1 MIETRG
7 KTSGSCR
14 SWRLPAR
21 VDGGGP
27 GYPGAVSSTA
37 SPVPSVVIEPDR
49 GLTPHLGELWA
60 FRELF
65 YFLMWRDIKVRYKQ
79 TALGASWALLQPLLL
94 MLVFT
99 VFLGGRGLSPKGIP
113 YPVFALAALVPW
125 TFFANAVTG
134 GANSLVGN
142 PQLISKVYFPRIL
155 IPIAGACSF
164 LLDFGISFLL
174 LVVFMAIYG
183 IPPSDHVA
191 LLIPV
196 SLYVVVVAV
205 GAGMLLGALNV
216 RYRDVR
222 YAVPFLIQFWL
233 FASPVAY
240 AFSVAHGRYHWILA
254 LNPMVAGIGVFRSA
268 LLGRGGIPTGVAAVS
283 IASGIVLTLL
293 GFVYFRRVERGF
305 ADVI

>member
-1 MIETRG
+1 
-7 KTSGSCR
+7 
-14 SWRLPAR
+14 
-21 VDGGGP
+21 
-27 GYPGAVSSTA
+27 VSSTA
-37 SPVPSVVIEPDR
+37 APTPSVVIEPER
-49 GLTPHLGELWA
+49 GLAPHLGELWT

-79 TALGASWALLQPLLL
+79 TALGAAWALFQPLLL

-99 VFLGGRGLSPKGIP
+99 VFLGGQGLSPKGIP

-155 IPIAGACSF
+155 IPTAAALSF
-164 LLDFGISFLL
+164 LLDLGISFILL
-174 LVVFMAIYG
+174 LVFMAIYG
-183 IPPSDHVA
+183 ISPSDHAVLVIPVA
-191 LLIPV
+191 L
-196 SLYVVVVAV
+196 YVAIVAV

-240 AFSVAHGRYHWILA
+240 AFSVANGKYRWILA
-254 LNPMVAGIGVFRSA
+254 FNPMVAGIGGFRSA
-268 LLGRGGIPTGVAAVS
+268 LLGQGGVPLSVAAVS
-283 IASGIVLTLL
+283 IASGLILTVV
-293 GFVYFRRVERGF
+293 GFIYFRLVERGF